1 MSGGSSTLHKGLDIL
16 RMMGQHPKGAPAAVF
31 AKESGLPFSTAYRL
45 LNSLVSSGFAEYD
58 AQTKLYR
65 PGLAV
70 FELSAQVAAARGY
83 DGTVVPILEELS
95 NATNESCLFAVRDG
109 LDSLTIRTVD
119 GPEFRQTTDPGDRLP
134 LHVSAMGKAILVGL
148 PPEEANKLIATM
160 TFVRRTAHTVADAE
174 SLVAQLEA
182 ARPAGCVYQREEV
195 DLGMHAIGAPV
206 VDANQTVLGSIAIAA
221 PLFRATKEELTAHHE
236 ALKNAARRLAG
247 MLPRLQS

>member
-1 MSGGSSTLHKGLDIL
+1 
-16 RMMGQHPKGAPAAVF
+16 
-31 AKESGLPFSTAYRL
+31 
-45 LNSLVSSGFAEYD
+45 
-58 AQTKLYR
+58 
-65 PGLAV
+65 
-70 FELSAQVAAARGY
+70 
-83 DGTVVPILEELS
+83 
-95 NATNESCLFAVRDG
+95 
-109 LDSLTIRTVD
+109 
-119 GPEFRQTTDPGDRLP
+119 
-134 LHVSAMGKAILVGL
+134 MGKAILVGL
-148 PPEEANKLIATM
+148 PPEEANQLIAKM

-182 ARPAGCVYQREEV
+182 ARPVGCVYQREEV